1 MVVTRVIEPLLLP
14 ASPLIHP
21 FLPPS
26 FPPSLP
32 SRQPLS
38 HMLDLQIDLDAAGF
52 MQGASVGIATL
63 QSLNP
68 HLWAYFASV
77 KFVGEGGGREGGR
90 EGTEE

>member
-1 MVVTRVIEPLLLP
+1 
-14 ASPLIHP
+14 
-21 FLPPS
+21 
-26 FPPSLP
+26 
-32 SRQPLS
+32 
-38 HMLDLQIDLDAAGF
+38 MLDLQIDLDAAGF

-90 EGTEE
+90 EGAEE